1 MLHYII
7 QVVAFQVLFLVVYD
21 LFLRR
26 QTFFIWNRIYL
37 LVTSC
42 LSLALPFIKIG
53 FISDF
58 GSEIGVITLPEV
70 VLGSTEELSPMSQ
83 AAMNVAGISTEP
95 ATTPVW
101 QWVLLSGSIVFLVI
115 LLIKGLQLAMI
126 VSKSPKRWQN
136 NILVVRLLNSHQ
148 AYSFFNSIFLGSNIA
163 KEDQEVILEHEMVHV
178 RHGHSLDIMW
188 FQILKIA
195 MWFNPAVYWYH
206 NRIVELHEY
215 TADHKVISSDQKQ
228 SYYENLLK
236 QAFGVQ
242 TLSLTNAFFS
252 KSLLKKRLHMMQQG
266 PTGRRNYWRYALA
279 IPLIMGMLTYV
290 ACEKEVLESN
300 DFTQEIEVE
309 QLSFIID
316 KDQFPKI
323 SDHPG
328 YLRIEKFIAQH
339 PEYVIKLE
347 LAQNESKLSVI
358 HKNNLPEDSFKIT
371 TDDELS
377 MYLVTDKQTL
387 INKIQN
393 YSNEAEVPYSV
404 IDQAPTFESC
414 DGLVGDERKKC
425 TSMEVAKFV
434 NQNFNT
440 NLALDLGLTGRQRIS
455 VFFKID
461 KNGDVTDV
469 GARAPHEALEE
480 EAKRVINALPKFIP
494 GVHHDETVVVPY
506 SLPILF
512 QVQ

>member
-1 MLHYII
+1 MLHYIL
-7 QVVAFQVLFLVVYD
+7 QVVAFQVLFLIVYD

-42 LSLALPFIKIG
+42 LSLGLPFVKIG

-70 VLGSTEELSPMSQ
+70 VLGNSKEPSPMSQ
-83 AAMNVAGISTEP
+83 AAMEVAGIATEP
-95 ATTPVW
+95 VSTPLW

-115 LLIKGLQLAMI
+115 LLIKGLHLALI

-136 NILVVRLLNSHQ
+136 NILVIRLLNSHQ
-148 AYSFFNSIFLGSNIA
+148 AYSFFNSIFLGSNIT

-188 FQILKIA
+188 FQLLRIA
-195 MWFNPAVYWYH
+195 MWFNPAVYWYN

-236 QAFGVQ
+236 QAFGIQ
-242 TLSLTNAFFS
+242 TLSLTNTFFS
-252 KSLLKKRLHMMQQG
+252 KSLLKKRLLMMQQS
-266 PTGRRNYWRYALA
+266 PTKTKNYWRYALT
-279 IPLIMGMLTYV
+279 IPLIVGMLTYV
-290 ACEKEVLESN
+290 ACEKEALDQPESLELTIQNFETTLS
-300 DFTQEIEVE
+300 VE
-309 QLSFIID
+309 AFKEFYKSDAYNKMDEFITN
-316 KDQFPKI
+316 
-323 SDHPG
+323 
-328 YLRIEKFIAQH
+328 H
-339 PEYVIKLE
+339 PEYAIFMD
-347 LAQNESKLSVI
+347 LSFDDDRI
-358 HKNNLPEDSFKIT
+358 HVKVLHQSELPE
-371 TDDELS
+371 
-377 MYLVTDKQTL
+377 
-387 INKIQN
+387 NHRKIQMEN
-393 YSNEAEVPYSV
+393 SNGYYMGLTKPVNSKNFIEKEEVPYSV
-404 IDQAPTFESC
+404 IDLAPTFESC
-414 DGLVGDERKKC
+414 SDLDGDERKKC

-434 NQNFNT
+434 NKNFNT
-440 NLALDLGLTGRQRIS
+440 DLALSLGLVGRQRIS

-461 KNGDVTDV
+461 KNGDVTEV

-494 GVHHDETVVVPY
+494 GVHNGETVVVPY

-512 QVQ
+512 QVQE